1 MPLPPLAAIRVF
13 EAAARHANFTK
24 AAEELG
30 MTQAAV
36 SYQIKLLEDLLGM
49 PVFLRQNRRVT
60 LTRAGRQLAGP
71 TTEAFDLLRTAYA
84 APDDDMTLTIS
95 TLVTL
100 ASNWL
105 APRIGRFQM
114 THPKIAVRMSTEAHS
129 VDFRSEEFDVAI
141 RYGDG
146 QWPGLRAHEV
156 IPVAFTPMVSPAL
169 MAEYGPLEGPKDLM
183 RLPFIDPEDPNI
195 AIWLEDAGIGIRPAK
210 ADAKIMIGAQT
221 GEAAAAVAGH
231 GVAFLNPAF
240 FRTELDT
247 GRLIQPF
254 DQISRDGKSYW
265 LVYPENRRRNP
276 KIVAFRKWLLA
287 EAAADA

>member
-1 MPLPPLAAIRVF
+1 
-13 EAAARHANFTK
+13 
-24 AAEELG
+24 
-30 MTQAAV
+30 MTQAAI
-36 SYQIKLLEDLLGM
+36 SYQIKLLEDVLGT

-60 LTRAGRQLAGP
+60 LTRAGRRLAGP
-71 TTEAFDLLRTAYA
+71 TTEAFDLLRDAYT

-114 THPKIAVRMSTEAHS
+114 SHPRIAVRMSTEAHS
-129 VDFRSEEFDVAI
+129 VDFKSEEFDVAI

-156 IPVAFTPMVSPAL
+156 MPVAFTPMISPTL
-169 MAEYGPLEGPKDLM
+169 LEQYGPLCSPADLM
-183 RLPFIDPEDPNI
+183 RLPFIDPADRNI
-195 AIWLEDAGIGIRPAK
+195 AYWLDEAGISDRPAK
-210 ADAKIMIGAQT
+210 ANAQIMIGAQT
-221 GEAAAAVAGH
+221 GEAAAAIAGH

-240 FRTELDT
+240 FRTELET

-254 DQISRDGKSYW
+254 DQVSTDGKSYW
-265 LVYPENRRRNP
+265 LVYPESRRHNL
-276 KIVAFRKWLLA
+276 KIVAFRKWVLA
-287 EAAADA
+287 EAAADR